1 MSDLV
6 CDNLIKMNGIKVNGC
21 DMDDPCPE
29 KTPNV
34 IDLDKN
40 RIVLKRRRLKLWT
53 RPLSNIFKN
62 PFGNLSSNVHIL
74 GPRSPKGSGGSINN
88 NNVAKPEVKID
99 IALIKKLEDEI
110 YKRENNIRN
119 GNGNN
124 KRESYDSN
132 SGFRIG
138 VEDDD
143 DHDNVLFGDDDGGEA
158 RFVFK
163 NDTSAF
169 KRGNKPVLLL
179 DTRKLDPLLLKKT
192 EIGDNITTKQPVYQN
207 IDEVRHCIEV
217 CDDEEGVPGTKN
229 PTKSI
234 IIVDNSNFYP
244 ILMRYDIN
252 NEVIESL
259 NGNVEKCYKHFEM
272 TKALKTETAETTS
285 SVEQHKNNGLYLDV
299 DPSKVTLDFPIE
311 SDVNAPKNS
320 VLYHRSSSKCNS
332 GGDLNPMNLRKRR
345 HVPERPNLTCH
356 DDFLELFNRQPLLRI
371 LTEDDC
377 DYFLANLKTKISPQ
391 LCQQLSEMFGSKNYR
406 SRLKFMI
413 YKKLYR
419 HFQTIKSTIR
429 KRHHHHHPKV
439 RSRNNTGKLSKSSS
453 LPNVIDEDVLH
464 KFCDNWKNYCHNTAT
479 KTTTHLPSQL
489 LNWSTPDLIN
499 DRIYIADCA
508 KTTSA
513 FMTPT
518 TPSNNTHVVI
528 IQNNRSSLSTEGNS
542 TLSTN
547 VDSTSSSSASRNSN
561 RSQSSS
567 SNRQS
572 VGSSVNNK
580 NGNETGNAFIRKLH
594 PIRQRASFRLKRHS
608 VGSTDVVKTWV
619 YRRRYIYIIISAL
632 FHLF

>member
-1 MSDLV
+1 MNEIV

-21 DMDDPCPE
+21 DNMDDPCPE

-62 PFGNLSSNVHIL
+62 PFGNLSSNQHIL
-74 GPRSPKGSGGSINN
+74 GPKSPKGSGNNN
-88 NNVAKPEVKID
+88 NNVVKPEVKID

-119 GNGNN
+119 GKNSN

-138 VEDDD
+138 VDDVR
-143 DHDNVLFGDDDGGEA
+143 DNVLFGEDDSEA

-192 EIGDNITTKQPVYQN
+192 EIYDNIVKQPVYQN
-207 IDEVRHCIEV
+207 IDEARQCIEM
-217 CDDEEGVPGTKN
+217 CDNEDGRKN

-252 NEVIESL
+252 NEVIENL
-259 NGNVEKCYKHFEM
+259 NGNVEKCYKQIEM
-272 TKALKTETAETTS
+272 TKALKTGNSRT
-285 SVEQHKNNGLYLDV
+285 SVEQHQHKNNDLYLDV
-299 DPSKVTLDFPIE
+299 DQSKVTLDFPNE
-311 SDVNAPKNS
+311 NGVDAPKNS
-320 VLYHRSSSKCNS
+320 VLYHRSSS
-332 GGDLNPMNLRKRR
+332 LIPLNLRKRR
-345 HVPERPNLTCH
+345 HASERTTFH
-356 DDFLELFNRQPLLRI
+356 EDFLQLFNRQPLLRI

-391 LCQQLSEMFGSKNYR
+391 LCEQLSEMFGSKNYR

-419 HFQTIKSTIR
+419 HFQTIKSTLR
-429 KRHHHHHPKV
+429 KRHHTKL
-439 RSRNNTGKLSKSSS
+439 NDGTCTLSKSSS
-453 LPNVIDEDVLH
+453 LPNVINEDVLH

-479 KTTTHLPSQL
+479 TLPSQL

-499 DRIYIADCA
+499 DRIYIADCT
-508 KTTSA
+508 KTTST
-513 FMTPT
+513 FMTPK
-518 TPSNNTHVVI
+518 PISNINTHILIVR
-528 IQNNRSSLSTEGNS
+528 NNRSSLSTEGNS

-547 VDSTSSSSASRNSN
+547 IDSTSSSTSRNSD
-561 RSQSSS
+561 RSHSSS
-567 SNRQS
+567 SYQKS
-572 VGSSVNNK
+572 VGSANNK
-580 NGNETGNAFIRKLH
+580 NVSHNETGNSNAFIRKLH
-594 PIRQRASFRLKRHS
+594 PIKQRASFRLKRHS

-619 YRRRYIYIIISAL
+619 YRRRYTFISLLLL
-632 FHLF
+632 FFCFFINSPD